1 MVVMAGGKGWG
12 EMEKTM
18 KNKRK
23 PPTPPDS
30 LTETGLSTFP
40 TQLKAEWTEVDGAGR
55 EEKVGGGRGKGAVE
69 GTRTFLFL
77 FQRSE
82 QSWGG
87 GKVCVGDLKWPM
99 MRRAQEIPFPRTLG
113 SLKLGS
119 GVTV

>member
-1 MVVMAGGKGWG
+1 
-12 EMEKTM
+12 M

-30 LTETGLSTFP
+30 LTETELSTFP
-40 TQLKAEWTEVDGAGR
+40 SRLKAEWTEVDGAGR
-55 EEKVGGGRGKGAVE
+55 EEKGAGRGKGAVE

-77 FQRSE
+77 FQRSD

-87 GKVCVGDLKWPM
+87 GKVCGGDLKWPM
-99 MRRAQEIPFPRTLG
+99 MMRSAQKIPFPRTSG
-113 SLKLGS
+113 PLKLGS